1 MGTSCLLTARVS
13 GCNRDPEP
21 PARMMPFST
30 VTESNRQ
37 KRNHED
43 TKTRRRKND
52 SLLRDFVSSW
62 PKASGSPL
70 SFPQTEPAA
79 IVATRL
85 HLLAPVAM
93 LEVPAHGLSQAALE
107 RVARRPSELAANL
120 RRVDRVPAIVAG
132 TIGHERLQ
140 PAAAFSLGLQL
151 VDDIADAIDDVE
163 VRSFV
168 AAADII
174 LF

>member
-37 KRNHED
+37 KRNH
-43 TKTRRRKND
+43 D

-70 SFPQTEPAA
+70 PSPQTEPAA

-85 HLLAPVAM
+85 NLLAPLAM
-93 LEVPAHGLSQAALE
+93 LEVPAHRVAHAALE

-120 RRVDRVPAIVAG
+120 
-132 TIGHERLQ
+132 
-140 PAAAFSLGLQL
+140 
-151 VDDIADAIDDVE
+151 
-163 VRSFV
+163 
-168 AAADII
+168 
-174 LF
+174 